1 MHPWEVA
8 FRKEPGLRGECR
20 HGPGVRDGQVVV
32 RVRPLQERTAV
43 QAQRLADPPLG
54 LLDQPVHLV
63 GRHVDEPGGEVGEE
77 GLELEAPAVREVDEH
92 DAALGAGCLRGGL
105 EAHEP
110 RGARGRPQRHLAAGL
125 RVRVGA
131 RGLEDGLDDGVGV
144 RREESLE
151 GGPHHRGARF
161 PQEGGAGEV
170 QAADA
175 PGPVER
181 QIRYRGLVV
190 ERGVPGQRRLAGLA
204 RLAEFLVLQLQLHLV
219 NLELVEEPLGV
230 GGGAGRGGTRR
241 RGAQACFRAA
251 AQRGGLGRRVRA
263 RRLGRGPWSV
273 WRPCGGRAALCTG
286 HRGVSLWVPVPSG

>member
-1 MHPWEVA
+1 MVARPWAVPEQLEV
-8 FRKEPGLRGECR
+8 
-20 HGPGVRDGQVVV
+20 HQDGHQQVVEV
-32 RVRPLQERTAV
+32 VGDPGRQDPRGFQLGPEQPRLLQ
-43 QAQRLADPPLG
+43 L
-54 LLDQPVHLV
+54 
-63 GRHVDEPGGEVGEE
+63 
-77 GLELEAPAVREVDEH
+77 PAVREVDEH
-92 DAALGAGCLRGGL
+92 DTALGAGCLRGSL

-110 RGARGRPQRHLAAGL
+110 QGACGRPQRHLAGGL

-131 RGLEDGLDDGVGV
+131 RSLEDGRDDGVGV
-144 RREESLE
+144 RREEPLE

-170 QAADA
+170 QGADA

-181 QIRYRGLVV
+181 QIRYRGIVV

-241 RGAQACFRAA
+241 RGARALPRGGAARGHRAA
-251 AQRGGLGRRVRA
+251 VSTRHARGA
-263 RRLGRGPWSV
+263 S
-273 WRPCGGRAALCTG
+273 GRAANVRRSSASSVLAAVT
-286 HRGVSLWVPVPSG
+286 SLKVITTPSILSSSVR

>member
-1 MHPWEVA
+1 MAINRLLKSWAIPAAKTPVA
-8 FRKEPGLRGECR
+8 SSLRPEQPR
-20 HGPGVRDGQVVV
+20 L
-32 RVRPLQERTAV
+32 LQ
-43 QAQRLADPPLG
+43 L
-54 LLDQPVHLV
+54 
-63 GRHVDEPGGEVGEE
+63 
-77 GLELEAPAVREVDEH
+77 PAVREVDEH
-92 DAALGAGCLRGGL
+92 DAALVAGGLRGGL

-170 QAADA
+170 QATDA

-181 QIRYRGLVV
+181 QIRYRGPVV

-251 AQRGGLGRRVRA
+251 AQRGGIGRQL
-263 RRLGRGPWSV
+263 RLVTHGVPPAGRPTSAEAPPPAS
-273 WRPCGGRAALCTG
+273 WRP
-286 HRGVSLWVPVPSG
+286 